1 MQRPNRRM
9 RRRMKKKGGKG
20 QMIKQMQMKGV
31 GKPIAKNKVRTPP
44 RPLTKEEILY
54 KIRWLEYQRME
65 LPKYPNIH
73 IVRRFDAITGA
84 IQIYYKKLENL
95 KNPPKPK
102 KTKK

>member
-1 MQRPNRRM
+1 MQRPNREM

-20 QMIKQMQMKGV
+20 QMIRQMQMKG

-44 RPLTKEEILY
+44 RPLTKEEILF

-95 KNPPKPK
+95 KNPPKPQGK
-102 KTKK
+102 KK